1 MAGYEYWDS
10 CGDGITEDKA
20 RAAYDDMLDE
30 VHGEFMGIMAS
41 TILEECD
48 PDAYRG
54 GFLDFVDLMLADGE
68 WFEQDPTA
76 DDDES
81 EDDD

>member
-1 MAGYEYWDS
+1 MAGYEYWDAH
-10 CGDGITEDKA
+10 GDGITEGDA
-20 RAAYDDMLDE
+20 YALYDDMLDE
-30 VHGEFMGIMAS
+30 VHGDFMGITAS
-41 TILEECD
+41 TILDECD
-48 PDAYRG
+48 PIAYRV
-54 GFLDFVDLMLADGE
+54 GFSDFADSMLSDGE